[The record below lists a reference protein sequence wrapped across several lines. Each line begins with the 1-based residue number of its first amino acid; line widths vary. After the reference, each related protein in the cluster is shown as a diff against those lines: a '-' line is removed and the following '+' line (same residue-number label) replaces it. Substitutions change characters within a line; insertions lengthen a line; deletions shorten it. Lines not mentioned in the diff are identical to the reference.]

1 MKIILILFGMMWT
14 GITKAQNKEAVKPQL
29 KQIALI
35 KIYIGY
41 LEKGYDIARR
51 GLNTISD
58 IKNGHWKLDIDFF
71 NSLKNVNP
79 KIKNYIKVATIID
92 YQLRIIKECGQ
103 IKKQRF
109 NDDEVLYIKSV
120 ADHLVSQS
128 GILIDQ
134 LAAIS
139 TDSKLQMS
147 DDERVTTHDSNYAE
161 VLDQYRLIHAF
172 SN

>member
-14 GITKAQNKEAVKPQL
+14 GITKAQNMEAVKPQL

-51 GLNTISD
+51 GLHTISD

-79 KIKNYIKVATIID
+79 KIKNYIKVAAIVD
-92 YQLRIIKECGQ
+92 YQMKIIKECSR
-103 IKKQRF
+103 IKKQLF
-109 NDDEVLYIKSV
+109 NDVEIVYIKSV
-120 ADHLVSQS
+120 ADHLVSQA

-139 TDSKLQMS
+139 TDSKFQMS
-147 DDERVTTHDSNYAE
+147 DDERIKNIDS
-161 VLDQYRLIHAF
+161 
-172 SN
+172 